1 MKVTEVRELEKQHVL
16 KTARKTKTDMIKQ
29 IQLVEGNFDCF
40 ATPANGYCDQD
51 ICLWRPDCFKAG

>member
-29 IQLVEGNFDCF
+29 IQRDL
-40 ATPANGYCDQD
+40 TP
-51 ICLWRPDCFKAG
+51 LFLLT